1 MRSDLRDI
9 FSHPVQIYLLCEERE
24 LAERLCGLWPA
35 GEAEWQIFDNGKYL
49 LECLFTEPPH
59 VLITCVRGDE
69 LDGLDVVRMVKGEN
83 VYRQVCALLMLDEE
97 TLKNNINWGHVE
109 IDDFILLSMSD
120 EEMRSR
126 IELAIRRSTRTLDAN
141 PLTRLP
147 GNTSIMQTIQ
157 RHTESGQEFALGYID
172 IDNFKSFNDKYG
184 FSRGDEALFMTA
196 RVIITT
202 VTSMDVKPNFVG
214 HIGGD
219 DFVFI
224 LPVEHAEE
232 VCKKLIASYD
242 AIVPSFYDE
251 EDRRRGAIEAHD
263 RQGILHV
270 YPLLSIS
277 IAVVFNKSGRFTHF
291 AEMSQIAGQVKKLAK
306 TRPGSCYVID
316 RRER

>member
-1 MRSDLRDI
+1 MRSDLRSI
-9 FSHPVQIYLLCEERE
+9 FGHPVHIYLLCDEPE
-24 LAERLCGLWPA
+24 LTARLRALWPA
-35 GEAEWQIFDNGKYL
+35 EEVEWQVFSTGKLL
-49 LECLFTEPPH
+49 LECLFTDPPE
-59 VLITCVRGDE
+59 VLITSVHARDVS
-69 LDGLDVVRMVKGEN
+69 GLDVVRMVKGEN
-83 VYRQVCALLMLDEE
+83 VYRQVCAVLLLDQQ
-97 TLKNNINWGHVE
+97 TLGQVNWAQVE
-109 IDDFILLSMSD
+109 ADDLVLLTMSE

-141 PLTRLP
+141 PLTKLP
-147 GNTSIMQTIQ
+147 GNSSIMQAIQ
-157 RHTESGQEFALGYID
+157 RYTDTGLDFALGYID

-202 VTSMDVKPNFVG
+202 VTSMNVKPNFVG

-224 LPVEHAEE
+224 LPIECAEE

-242 AIVPSFYDE
+242 AIVPNFYDE

-263 RQGILHV
+263 RQGVLHT

-277 IAVVFNKSGRFTHF
+277 IAVVLNKNGRFTHF
-291 AEMSQIAGQVKKLAK
+291 AEMSQIAGQVKKLVK
-306 TRPGSCYVID
+306 TMPGSCYVID

>member
-1 MRSDLRDI
+1 MRNDLRDI
-9 FSHPVQIYLLCEERE
+9 FGHPVQIYVLCEDRE

-35 GEAEWQIFDNGKYL
+35 GEAVWQIFNNYTYL

-59 VLITCVRGDE
+59 VLITCVREGE
-69 LDGLDVVRMVKGEN
+69 PGGLDVVRMVKGEN
-83 VYRQVCALLMLDEE
+83 VYRQVCALLMLDED
-97 TLKNNINWGHVE
+97 TLKNSINWEQVE

-126 IELAIRRSTRTLDAN
+126 IELALRRSTRTLDAN

-147 GNTSIMQTIQ
+147 GNTSIVQTIQ
-157 RHTESGQEFALGYID
+157 RYTESGQDFALGYID

-202 VTSMDVKPNFVG
+202 LASMDVKPNFVG

-224 LPVEHAEE
+224 LPVEYVEE
-232 VCKKLIASYD
+232 VCKKLIVSYD
-242 AIVPSFYDE
+242 AIVPGFYDE

-263 RQGILHV
+263 RQGKLHV
-270 YPLLSIS
+270 YPLLSMS
-277 IAVVFNKSGRFTHF
+277 IAVVLNESGRFTHF
-291 AEMSQIAGQVKKLAK
+291 AEMSQVAGQMKKLAK

-316 RRER
+316 RCER

>member
-1 MRSDLRDI
+1 MRIDLRDI
-9 FSHPVQIYLLCEERE
+9 FGHPVQIYLLCDERE
-24 LAERLCGLWPA
+24 LTERLRRLWPA
-35 GEAEWQIFDNGKYL
+35 EEAEWQVFDNGKHL

-59 VLITCVRGDE
+59 VLITCVHSDE
-69 LDGLDVVRMVKGEN
+69 LSGLDVVRMVKGEN
-83 VYRQVCALLMLDEE
+83 VYRQVCALLMLDEKA
-97 TLKNNINWGHVE
+97 LKNKINWGQVE
-109 IDDFILLSMSD
+109 VDDFILLSMGD

-157 RHTESGQEFALGYID
+157 RYTEVGQDFALGYVD

-202 VTSMDVKPNFVG
+202 VASIDVKPNFVG

-224 LPVEHAEE
+224 LPVECAEE
-232 VCKKLIASYD
+232 ACKKLISSYD

-263 RQGILHV
+263 RKGRLHA

-277 IAVVFNKSGRFTHF
+277 IAVVFNKNSRFTHF

-306 TRPGSCYVID
+306 TRSGSCYVID